1 MRRDGAGEAHWTP
14 DLTGVLARSVGLS
27 RATDILFVF
36 ANNLRYRSEMLTLQL
51 LFHLKLPSPQ
61 SKTNR
66 SKLEY
71 RLSNSIL
78 IKSHHQY
85 QNSVVTSLKSH

>member
-36 ANNLRYRSEMLTLQL
+36 ANNLGDRSEMFTLQ
-51 LFHLKLPSPQ
+51 FHLKLPSPQ
-61 SKTNR
+61 SKTYS

-71 RLSNSIL
+71 RL
-78 IKSHHQY
+78 QA
-85 QNSVVTSLKSH
+85 